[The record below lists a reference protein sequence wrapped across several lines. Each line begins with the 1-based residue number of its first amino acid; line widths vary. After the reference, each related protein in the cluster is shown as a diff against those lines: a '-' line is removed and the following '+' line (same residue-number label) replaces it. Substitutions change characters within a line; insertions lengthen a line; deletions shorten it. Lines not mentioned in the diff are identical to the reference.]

1 MISSSMKM
9 IVAQNCIE
17 YNPKYTIALLS
28 MVSSSESCAN
38 CKNFIKGK
46 CSKGLFDEVMD
57 IISKN

>member
-9 IVAQNCIE
+9 VVAQNCIG
-17 YNPKYTIALLS
+17 YDPKYTIALLS
-28 MVSSSESCAN
+28 MVSSSESCSN

-46 CSKGLFDEVMD
+46 CIKGLFDEVMD